1 MTAVAAKPAAA
12 QPLGRPWWMTLILG
26 IAAIIIGGLLLFG
39 SLTTQLRTYEML
51 IVLIGI
57 WWLVDGIMNIVHI
70 FFDHRQWGWKLFM
83 GIVGIIAGGW
93 ILIYPV
99 YAGVALPQIFVLVL
113 GIWGLIEGIALLVL
127 AFRGGGWGPGVM
139 GALMLI
145 LGMILIGNYGVPG
158 WGLAMIWAAAVWM
171 FIGGFF
177 MVFRA
182 FRERRV

>member
-1 MTAVAAKPAAA
+1 MTAVAAKPAAAPA

-39 SLTTQLRTYEML
+39 SLGTQLRTYQML

-83 GIVGIIAGGW
+83 GIIGILAGGW

-99 YAGVALPQIFVLVL
+99 YAGIALPQIFVLVL
-113 GIWGLIEGIALLVL
+113 GIWGLIEGITLLFL
-127 AFRGGGWGPGVM
+127 AFRGGGWMDSTTTMRAAMRNGTDPNTKINWM
-139 GALMLI
+139 GFRCARDVQDK
-145 LGMILIGNYGVPG
+145 G
-158 WGLAMIWAAAVWM
+158 AQAAAVSAPA
-171 FIGGFF
+171 GN
-177 MVFRA
+177 
-182 FRERRV
+182 